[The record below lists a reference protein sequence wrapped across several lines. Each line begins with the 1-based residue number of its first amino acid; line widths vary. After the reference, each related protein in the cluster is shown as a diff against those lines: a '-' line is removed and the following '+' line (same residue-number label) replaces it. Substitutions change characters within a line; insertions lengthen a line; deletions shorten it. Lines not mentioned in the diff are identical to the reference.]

1 MCFCHFH
8 NRLLQYHLLGST
20 SFKGFNGDPL
30 VNATFIYCW
39 LFFSPSTR
47 LSSISFDLKKAT
59 KVRELVEQ
67 FKEIGTVPMR
77 IIHVCVSL
85 SELQIDSTSYVAF
98 PLNLVLFGLGIAS
111 SFRFFDSLVS
121 SFGASLCASLSCLF
135 SIALCLCILLF

>member
-1 MCFCHFH
+1 MCFCHF
-8 NRLLQYHLLGST
+8 QYHLLGSA

-39 LFFSPSTR
+39 LFFFFPSTR

-67 FKEIGTVPMR
+67 FKEIGIVPMR
-77 IIHVCVSL
+77 IIHECVSL
-85 SELQIDSTSYVAF
+85 SKLQIDSTSYVAF
-98 PLNLVLFGLGIAS
+98 PQILVFFGLGIAS

-121 SFGASLCASLSCLF
+121 SFGASFGASLSCPF